1 MRLTQSLSRLLP
13 LLALAGLAACGPK
26 ADQAANN
33 SAANET
39 VAGTNEA
46 TNATNEVTLGTAP
59 VSGPV
64 AHNFDGLGKI
74 RIGATLREME
84 REGLAVAGQDEPL
97 DEESTCTYATFKG
110 MPDLA
115 VMMDGER
122 IARIDVGD
130 KQHEGP
136 GGLRVGQSE
145 ADALKRLGGKAKVEL
160 HPYTGPEGHYL
171 VVHEDGAPR
180 GLIAETDGK
189 QVQSWR
195 IGQWEQVQWIEG
207 CA

>member
-1 MRLTQSLSRLLP
+1 MRLTHPFARLLP
-13 LLALAGLAACGPK
+13 LLTLAGLAACGPK
-26 ADQAANN
+26 ADETVNN
-33 SAANET
+33 SAAND
-39 VAGTNEA
+39 VAVAINA
-46 TNATNEVTLGTAP
+46 AANATNQVTPGETPAPAP
-59 VSGPV
+59 V
-64 AHNFDGLGKI
+64 AQNFDSLGKI

-97 DEESTCTYATFKG
+97 DEESICTYATFKD

-115 VMMDGER
+115 VMMDGEH

-130 KQHEGP
+130 KRHEGP

-145 ADALKRLGGKAKVEL
+145 AEALKRLGGKARVEL

>member
-1 MRLTQSLSRLLP
+1 MRLTHSFARLLP
-13 LLALAGLAACGPK
+13 LLTLAGLAACGGPK
-26 ADQAANN
+26 TDQSAENKAAN
-33 SAANET
+33 AAEI
-39 VAGTNEA
+39 V
-46 TNATNEVTLGTAP
+46 TNAAVNTVNEVVLDTAP
-59 VSGPV
+59 APV
-64 AHNFDGLGKI
+64 PHNFDSLGKI

-84 REGLAVAGQDEPL
+84 HEGLAVAGQDEPL
-97 DEESTCTYATFKG
+97 DEESTCTYATFKD

-130 KQHEGP
+130 KRHEGP

-145 ADALKRLGGKAKVEL
+145 AEALKRLGGKARVEL

>member
-1 MRLTQSLSRLLP
+1 M
-13 LLALAGLAACGPK
+13 
-26 ADQAANN
+26 
-33 SAANET
+33 
-39 VAGTNEA
+39 
-46 TNATNEVTLGTAP
+46 
-59 VSGPV
+59 
-64 AHNFDGLGKI
+64 F
-74 RIGATLREME
+74 
-84 REGLAVAGQDEPL
+84 
-97 DEESTCTYATFKG
+97 
-110 MPDLA
+110 
-115 VMMDGER
+115 
-122 IARIDVGD
+122 DVGD
-130 KQHEGP
+130 KRHEGP

-145 ADALKRLGGKAKVEL
+145 AEALKRLGGKARVEL

>member
-1 MRLTQSLSRLLP
+1 MRLTHSFARLLP
-13 LLALAGLAACGPK
+13 LLMLAGLVACGPK
-26 ADQAANN
+26 TDQSAENKAAN
-33 SAANET
+33 AAEI
-39 VAGTNEA
+39 V
-46 TNATNEVTLGTAP
+46 TNAAVNAVNEVAP
-59 VSGPV
+59 DTVPGPV
-64 AHNFDGLGKI
+64 PQNFDSLGKI

-97 DEESTCTYATFKG
+97 DEESTCTYATFKD

-130 KQHEGP
+130 KRHEGP

-145 ADALKRLGGKAKVEL
+145 AEALKRLGGKARVEL

>member
-1 MRLTQSLSRLLP
+1 MRLTHSFARLLP
-13 LLALAGLAACGPK
+13 LLMLAGLVACGPK
-26 ADQAANN
+26 TDQSAENKAANG
-33 SAANET
+33 AEI
-39 VAGTNEA
+39 V
-46 TNATNEVTLGTAP
+46 TNAAVNAVNEVAP
-59 VSGPV
+59 DTVPGPV
-64 AHNFDGLGKI
+64 PQNFDSLGKI

-97 DEESTCTYATFKG
+97 DEESTCTYATFKD

-130 KQHEGP
+130 KRHEGP

-145 ADALKRLGGKAKVEL
+145 AEALKRLGGKARVEL